1 MDREEKKSGVF
12 YKISFDDK
20 LRVETKLEIEDDK
33 ISKAGSYTKFISHL
47 KLILE
52 KCG

>member
-1 MDREEKKSGVF
+1 MNREEQNAGML

-20 LRVETKLEIEDDK
+20 LIVETKLEIEDDR
-33 ISKAGSYTKFISHL
+33 ISKAGWYTKFISHR